1 MSSRHRQN
9 RPFDENQPEPGTA
22 EWTNPAPDA
31 DAQTMHG
38 LHIASQNVLRLATQT
53 YNAAA
58 RGDEA
63 AAHAARASLEQQLGL
78 TTRLID
84 ELVSGGA
91 DQPTMH

>member
-9 RPFDENQPEPGTA
+9 RPFDENLLEPATA

-58 RGDEA
+58 RGDER
-63 AAHAARASLEQQLGL
+63 AAHAARASLEKQLGVA
-78 TTRLID
+78 THLID
-84 ELVSGGA
+84 EILSAGD

>member
-1 MSSRHRQN
+1 MSSRHDRN
-9 RPFDENQPEPGTA
+9 REFEAGLRDLATPE
-22 EWTNPAPDA
+22 WNNPAPGT

-38 LHIASQNVLRLATQT
+38 LHVASQNVLRLATQT

-63 AAHAARASLEQQLGL
+63 AAQAARASLEKQLGL

-84 ELVSGGA
+84 ELLSGGA